1 LIDGT
6 YLTFGQLDEGGG
18 YNFFFSER
26 NMPTKTPATISA
38 ILTVL
43 ILVLLAIT
51 FALLQMV
58 ALNGTSER
66 QGLTAMGLSLGCQSI
81 VIILLG
87 ALAARATRFLVTKVE
102 WNGILAVAV
111 TVIVAGTIGGV
122 VSFLVSVI
130 AIPIAGIR

>member
-1 LIDGT
+1 
-6 YLTFGQLDEGGG
+6 
-18 YNFFFSER
+18 
-26 NMPTKTPATISA
+26 MPTRSPATISA
-38 ILTVL
+38 VLTVL
-43 ILVLLAIT
+43 ILVFLAII

-58 ALNGTSER
+58 ALNGASER